1 MGILDEEVSIIK
13 ETFANFDKLGK
24 WGTYGHLFRLMD
36 KRQIRLSHIIAIAEE
51 HGIDEDVIRGRRR
64 YWIQLG
70 RAVQSELE
78 RLDREEQLALDSGSV
93 KIESSCSCPVTSKNN
108 LV

>member
-13 ETFANFDKLGK
+13 EAFANFDKLGK

-78 RLDREEQLALDSGSV
+78 RLDREEQLALDSGQV
-93 KIESSCSCPVTSKNN
+93 KIESSCS
-108 LV
+108 